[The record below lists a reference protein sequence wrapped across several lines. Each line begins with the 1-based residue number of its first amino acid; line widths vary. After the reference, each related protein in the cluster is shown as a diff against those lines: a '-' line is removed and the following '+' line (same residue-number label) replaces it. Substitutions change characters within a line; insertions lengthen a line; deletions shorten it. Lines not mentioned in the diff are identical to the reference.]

1 MSTKYALDNT
11 GGKKAKSSLFAGGRE
26 FFVFIKED
34 TSKLVFAFVLIVVN
48 SIAGVATPYLVALG
62 IDKYISKGDIAGL
75 QGLMFGLIALYILT
89 VVVGYL
95 QGMMVG
101 KISQR
106 TLFRLREALFEK
118 LQDLPIA
125 FFNQNKA
132 GDLMSRLNN
141 DTDKLNQFL
150 SESISRFI
158 GTFFSILG
166 IAVFAFFINFKM
178 ALVMLSMVLF
188 IAFITKVLSPWVERQ
203 NKKSLGSVSN
213 LSSLLQE
220 NLTNFRVI
228 VAYSKRDYFKEN
240 LDKASKATF
249 DASFKSDTANK
260 VFEPIYD
267 FAGSVA
273 LVLVLLYGFHLVS
286 LGQLTIGVLVAFVSY
301 TEKFYSPLRILATIF
316 GTIQLSSAAWSRIR
330 EIFFMKN
337 NLRMIGSDSADVL
350 GKPNLRMELRDVSF
364 AYEDGGDDSA
374 ESAEGATA
382 EKKSW
387 VLEKANLEFEAG
399 KTYALVGPT
408 GGGKSTLASIM
419 AHLYDPQEGAV
430 FLDSKNISA
439 YSHEERARA
448 ISVILQEPILFTGTV
463 AENILYG
470 NKSFSHNSSK
480 PHNSH
485 NSHGHHGHDSHK
497 LGGKDVHDADFTE
510 LAKLLKQKGFE
521 DVIARFDGGLK
532 MKISQNGAG
541 LSLGQKQLISFMRA
555 ILREPRLLILDE
567 ATANI
572 DTVTEAILNKTLESL
587 PKDTTKVIIAHR
599 LNTIKDA
606 DEIMFVNGHHVTPA
620 GSFENAIKL
629 IEQSKRSS

>member
-11 GGKKAKSSLFAGGRE
+11 GGKKAKGSLFAGGRE

-62 IDKYISKGDIAGL
+62 IDKYISKGDIVGL
-75 QGLMFGLIALYILT
+75 QGLMLGLIALYILT

-188 IAFITKVLSPWVERQ
+188 IAIITRALSPWVERQ

-330 EIFFMKN
+330 EIFSMKN
-337 NLRMIGSDSADVL
+337 NLRMIDSGGVL

-364 AYEDGGDDSA
+364 AYEDGGDDGA

-419 AHLYDPQEGAV
+419 AHLYDPQEGDV

-470 NKSFSHNSSK
+470 NKSLS
-480 PHNSH
+480 HNSH
-485 NSHGHHGHDSHK
+485 NSHGRHG
-497 LGGKDVHDADFTE
+497 HDADFTE

-606 DEIMFVNGHHVTPA
+606 DGIMFVNGHHVTPA